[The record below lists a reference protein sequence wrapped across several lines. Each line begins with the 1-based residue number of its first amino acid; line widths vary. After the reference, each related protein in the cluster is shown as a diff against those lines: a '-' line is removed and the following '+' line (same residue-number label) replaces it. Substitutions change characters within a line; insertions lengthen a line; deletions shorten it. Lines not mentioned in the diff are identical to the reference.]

1 MNMFILNFT
10 VQLKAGGYLNLS
22 SCFTVHLAASVS
34 ITARV
39 QVPGIAN
46 CKVHV
51 QKCAA
56 ANLATENIFIQKT
69 KNTFIA
75 TRIQEN
81 CECNFR
87 SNLECLSW
95 SAAVVSVC
103 SGC

>member
-1 MNMFILNFT
+1 MSL
-10 VQLKAGGYLNLS
+10 LKAGGYSNLS

-56 ANLATENIFIQKT
+56 ANLATENRFIQKT
-69 KNTFIA
+69 KKEKHIHCTEKTVNVTSDPI
-75 TRIQEN
+75 
-81 CECNFR
+81 
-87 SNLECLSW
+87 
-95 SAAVVSVC
+95 
-103 SGC
+103 

>member
-22 SCFTVHLAASVS
+22 SCFTDHLAASVS

-75 TRIQEN
+75 LRKLNVTSDSI
-81 CECNFR
+81 
-87 SNLECLSW
+87 
-95 SAAVVSVC
+95 
-103 SGC
+103 